1 MWNRG
6 ANKKA
11 AGAALLRNIG
21 RSGHIEISVFLAA
34 YSRRGILF
42 FCGGY
47 LFSSCVYWHDTC
59 VFQKQCVLTHIIGG

>member
-11 AGAALLRNIG
+11 TGAALLRNIG

-42 FCGGY
+42 SAGGIY
-47 LFSSCVYWHDTC
+47 FLPLFTGMILVCSKSSVS
-59 VFQKQCVLTHIIGG
+59 